1 MRAHFYVDVK
11 VMTLKVLDMQ
21 MALQVENKTGMVSV
35 ESLVKGSI

>member
-1 MRAHFYVDVK
+1 MRAYFYVDVQ